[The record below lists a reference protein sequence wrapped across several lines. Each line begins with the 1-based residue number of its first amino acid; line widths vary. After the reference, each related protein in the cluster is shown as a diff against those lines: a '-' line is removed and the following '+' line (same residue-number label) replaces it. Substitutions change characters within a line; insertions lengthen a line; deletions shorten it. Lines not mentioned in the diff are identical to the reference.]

1 MSRSLLVVDDS
12 PIICRML
19 FEAFSAAGWRVQTA
33 PDVPT
38 ARELKR
44 NGCFDLVLTDLHM
57 PGESGCDLMRWVA
70 LNCPNTQTVLMSGE
84 GSGCEDCSF
93 QPRCPFVQKPLHLPQ
108 LIALINRLGG
118 PAT

>member
-70 LNCPNTQTVLMSGE
+70 LNCPNTQTVLVGA
-84 GSGCEDCSF
+84 
-93 QPRCPFVQKPLHLPQ
+93 R
-108 LIALINRLGG
+108 IARSSHAVRSCRNRYICLN
-118 PAT
+118 